1 MRRLGQLLVVHIIY
15 PSSVGTSSLH
25 GSDRF
30 TMEDR
35 TEAVDSDGE
44 DRKPAPQGS
53 HGSRRPSEASMLVL
67 GHDGSVKKSD
77 DDRSGAASHSLG
89 DERQQPIPMLT
100 ARKREYKTLE
110 ELDAMAD
117 ELRVA
122 PMPSEEKS
130 RQMGLIYSRR
140 KRLRKQKRI
149 EELMI
154 QRDEI
159 RSDISRLRNE
169 NERLQTVRQTC
180 LEELSTR
187 LRTRHT
193 LESLQREQFRADL
206 IPASLARAAEADAL
220 MTARLYP
227 PGSASIIST
236 ADSLEGLQR
245 LRIQQALAAS
255 LTHRS
260 SQLGPNPSMTL
271 NSLRSPIAAASS
283 AIGPAMDVGAVRPRG
298 GLEVMTQ
305 LAAARELEGA
315 RQSHR
320 ALFSALSDAQTHY
333 SNLQRSALGA
343 GHAYYSGLPLE
354 PSFLRHPSTPLH
366 LNDDLVRYQDRLER
380 LPPAELSSF
389 LDNLRVRTSPME
401 KILEEFE
408 RKRAA
413 K

>member
-1 MRRLGQLLVVHIIY
+1 MDDH
-15 PSSVGTSSLH
+15 
-25 GSDRF
+25 
-30 TMEDR
+30 
-35 TEAVDSDGE
+35 TEAIDSDGE
-44 DRKPAPQGS
+44 DRKPAPHESQS
-53 HGSRRPSEASMLVL
+53 SSARPGKAGKSESANDEGAM
-67 GHDGSVKKSD
+67 KSD
-77 DDRSGAASHSLG
+77 DDGNGRPSHSLKG
-89 DERQQPIPMLT
+89 ESHQPIPMLT

-122 PMPSEEKS
+122 PMPTEEKS

-169 NERLQTVRQTC
+169 NERLRSVRQSC
-180 LEELSTR
+180 LEELSSR

-193 LESLQREQFRADL
+193 LESLQREQFRPDL

-227 PGSASIIST
+227 PGSASLLTT
-236 ADSLEGLQR
+236 AESFEGLQR
-245 LRIQQALAAS
+245 LRIQQALTAS
-255 LTHRS
+255 LTQRS

-271 NSLRSPIAAASS
+271 NSLRSPIATSS
-283 AIGPAMDVGAVRPRG
+283 GIGPSMDAGAVRPRG
-298 GLEVMTQ
+298 GLNVMTQ

-320 ALFSALSDAQTHY
+320 ALFSALNDAQTHY
-333 SNLQRSALGA
+333 SNLQRSVVGA
-343 GHAYYSGLPLE
+343 GRGYYSGLPFE
-354 PSFLRHPSTPLH
+354 PTFLSPASAPLH

>member
-1 MRRLGQLLVVHIIY
+1 MRRLGQLPVNIIC
-15 PSSVGTSSLH
+15 PSSIGTISLH
-25 GSDRF
+25 GSDWV
-30 TMEDR
+30 TMDDHI
-35 TEAVDSDGE
+35 EAMHSDGE
-44 DRKPAPQGS
+44 DRKPAP
-53 HGSRRPSEASMLVL
+53 HGTSQSIARPNNANRSESAN
-67 GHDGSVKKSD
+67 DEAAIKSD
-77 DDRSGAASHSLG
+77 DDGSGAPSRMLR
-89 DERQQPIPMLT
+89 DERHPPIPMLT

-169 NERLQTVRQTC
+169 NDRLRRVRQTC
-180 LEELSTR
+180 LEELSSR

-193 LESLQREQFRADL
+193 LESLQREQFRPDL

-227 PGSASIIST
+227 PGSASLITT
-236 ADSLEGLQR
+236 ADSFEGLQR
-245 LRIQQALAAS
+245 LRIQQALTAS
-255 LTHRS
+255 LTQRS
-260 SQLGPNPSMTL
+260 SQLGPNPSMGL
-271 NSLRSPIAAASS
+271 NSLRSPIAAST

-298 GLEVMTQ
+298 VDVMTQ

-315 RQSHR
+315 RHSHR
-320 ALFSALSDAQTHY
+320 ALFSALTDAQTHY
-333 SNLQRSALGA
+333 SNLQRSVLGA
-343 GHAYYSGLPLE
+343 GRGGYYSGLPLE
-354 PSFLRHPSTPLH
+354 PSFLSPPPAPLH

>member
-1 MRRLGQLLVVHIIY
+1 MDDH
-15 PSSVGTSSLH
+15 
-25 GSDRF
+25 
-30 TMEDR
+30 
-35 TEAVDSDGE
+35 TEAIDSDGE
-44 DRKPAPQGS
+44 DRKPAP
-53 HGSRRPSEASMLVL
+53 HGSLGAARPSKASRSESANDEAVM
-67 GHDGSVKKSD
+67 KSD
-77 DDRSGAASHSLG
+77 DDGNDAPSHSLR
-89 DERQQPIPMLT
+89 DERHQPIPMLT

-169 NERLQTVRQTC
+169 NERLRAVRQTC
-180 LEELSTR
+180 LEELSSR

-193 LESLQREQFRADL
+193 LESLQREQFRPDL

-227 PGSASIIST
+227 PGSASLITT
-236 ADSLEGLQR
+236 ADSFEGLQR
-245 LRIQQALAAS
+245 LRIQQALTAS
-255 LTHRS
+255 LTQRS

-271 NSLRSPIAAASS
+271 NSLRSPIAASS

-298 GLEVMTQ
+298 GLDVMTQ

-320 ALFSALSDAQTHY
+320 ALFSALNDAQTHY
-333 SNLQRSALGA
+333 SNLQRSVLGA
-343 GHAYYSGLPLE
+343 GRGYYSGLPLE
-354 PSFLRHPSTPLH
+354 PWFLSPPAPLH
-366 LNDDLVRYQDRLER
+366 LNDDLVRYQDRLDR

-408 RKRAA
+408 RKGAA